1 MDWSSIL
8 NQSASSIISTTTIA
22 YALAAV
28 GLGVHFGQAGLLN
41 MGVAGFMAVGAYG
54 YAISIL
60 TFGFPWWLAALTA
73 LFASVVFALILGIPT
88 LRLRGDYL
96 AIVTIAAAEV
106 LRLLLLTV
114 AFDDVTGSA
123 DGLFGFSGSFDESN
137 PLPEGDYGFGP
148 WQFNETTLWPVI
160 VGAVLLT
167 LSVLLVWALMRS
179 PWGRVLRGIRE
190 DEDAVRALGKNVF
203 AYKMQALVLGGVI
216 IAAGGIVYTL
226 GSNASPGV
234 YVTSLTF
241 FVYTIVLLG
250 GAATI
255 FGPVL
260 GSVLFWV
267 LQYFLS
273 NLMPA
278 LVDAG
283 ILPFMTANQAGMVR
297 FILVGV
303 GLMLLVVFMPQG
315 IMGNKKEMSFVK

>member
-114 AFDDVTGSA
+114 AFDDVTGPA

-260 GSVLFWV
+260 GSIIFWV

-283 ILPFMTANQAGMVR
+283 VLPFMTANQAGMVR

-315 IMGNKKEMSFVK
+315 IMGNKKEMTFVK

>member
-8 NQSASSIISTTTIA
+8 NQSASSIITTTTIA

>member
-1 MDWSSIL
+1 MDWSQIL

-60 TFGFPWWLAALTA
+60 SFGFPWWLAALTA

-123 DGLFGFSGSFDESN
+123 DGLFGFSGSFQDSN
-137 PLPEGDYGFGP
+137 PFPDGEYGFGP
-148 WQFNETTLWPVI
+148 WQFNETTLWPVV
-160 VGAVLLT
+160 VGVFLLA

-283 ILPFMTANQAGMVR
+283 VLPFMTANQAGMVR

-315 IMGNKKEMSFVK
+315 IMGNKKEMTFVK

>member
-1 MDWSSIL
+1 M
-8 NQSASSIISTTTIA
+8 
-22 YALAAV
+22 
-28 GLGVHFGQAGLLN
+28 
-41 MGVAGFMAVGAYG
+41 
-54 YAISIL
+54 
-60 TFGFPWWLAALTA
+60 
-73 LFASVVFALILGIPT
+73 
-88 LRLRGDYL
+88 
-96 AIVTIAAAEV
+96 
-106 LRLLLLTV
+106 
-114 AFDDVTGSA
+114 
-123 DGLFGFSGSFDESN
+123 
-137 PLPEGDYGFGP
+137 
-148 WQFNETTLWPVI
+148 I
-160 VGAVLLT
+160 VGVVLLT

-315 IMGNKKEMSFVK
+315 IMGNKKEMTFVK

>member
-60 TFGFPWWLAALTA
+60 TFGFPWWLAAFTA
-73 LFASVVFALILGIPT
+73 LLAAVVFALILGIPT

-123 DGLFGFSGSFDESN
+123 DGLFGYGGSFDEAN

-160 VGAVLLT
+160 VGVLLLT

-283 ILPFMTANQAGMVR
+283 VLPFMTANQAGMVR

-315 IMGNKKEMSFVK
+315 IMGNKKEMTFVK

>member
-1 MDWSSIL
+1 MDWGQIF

-22 YALAAV
+22 YALAAL

-60 TFGFPWWLAALTA
+60 TFGFPWWLAAIVA
-73 LFASVVFALILGIPT
+73 LLAAVVFAMILGVPT

-114 AFDDVTGSA
+114 AFEEVTGSA
-123 DGLFGFSGSFDESN
+123 DGLYGYSGDFQAAN
-137 PLPEGDYGFGP
+137 PIPDGEYGFGP
-148 WQFNETTLWPVI
+148 WQFNQNELWPIVI
-160 VGAVLLT
+160 GIILLA
-167 LSVLLVWALMRS
+167 LAVLLVWAMMRS

-190 DEDAVRALGKNVF
+190 D
-203 AYKMQALVLGGVI
+203 
-216 IAAGGIVYTL
+216 
-226 GSNASPGV
+226 
-234 YVTSLTF
+234 LTF

-250 GAATI
+250 GAATV

-260 GSVLFWV
+260 GAVIFWV
-267 LQYFLS
+267 LQFFLS

-283 ILPFMTANQAGMVR
+283 VLPFMTANQAGMVR

-303 GLMLLVVFMPQG
+303 GLMLLVIFMPQG
-315 IMGNKKEMSFVK
+315 ILGNKKEMTFVK

>member
-1 MDWSSIL
+1 MDWSQIL
-8 NQSASSIISTTTIA
+8 NQSASSILSTTTIA

-60 TFGFPWWLAALTA
+60 SFGFPWWLAAITA

-123 DGLFGFSGSFDESN
+123 DGLFGYGGSFNDAN
-137 PLPEGDYGFGP
+137 PFPEGDYGFGP
-148 WQFNETTLWPVI
+148 WQFNETTLWPVV
-160 VGAVLLT
+160 VGVFLLA

-283 ILPFMTANQAGMVR
+283 VLPFMTANQAGMVR

-315 IMGNKKEMSFVK
+315 IMGNKKEMTFVK

>member
-1 MDWSSIL
+1 MDWSQIL

-60 TFGFPWWLAALTA
+60 SFGFPWWLAALTA

-123 DGLFGFSGSFDESN
+123 DGLFGFGGSFDEAN
-137 PLPEGDYGFGP
+137 PFPDGDYGFGP
-148 WQFNETTLWPVI
+148 WQFNENELWPI
-160 VGAVLLT
+160 VVGVFLLT

-283 ILPFMTANQAGMVR
+283 VLPFMTANQAGMVR
-297 FILVGV
+297 FILVGI

-315 IMGNKKEMSFVK
+315 IMGNKKEMTFVK

>member
-1 MDWSSIL
+1 MDWSQIL

-60 TFGFPWWLAALTA
+60 SFGFPWWLAALTA
-73 LFASVVFALILGIPT
+73 LFASVLFALILGIPT

-123 DGLFGFSGSFDESN
+123 DGLFGFSGSFDEAN

-160 VGAVLLT
+160 VGVVLLT

-283 ILPFMTANQAGMVR
+283 VLPFMTANQAGMVR

-315 IMGNKKEMSFVK
+315 IMGNKKEMTFVK

>member
-160 VGAVLLT
+160 VGVVLLT

-260 GSVLFWV
+260 GSILFWV

-283 ILPFMTANQAGMVR
+283 VLPFMTANQAGMVR

-315 IMGNKKEMSFVK
+315 IMGNKKEMTFVK

>member
-1 MDWSSIL
+1 M
-8 NQSASSIISTTTIA
+8 
-22 YALAAV
+22 
-28 GLGVHFGQAGLLN
+28 
-41 MGVAGFMAVGAYG
+41 
-54 YAISIL
+54 
-60 TFGFPWWLAALTA
+60 
-73 LFASVVFALILGIPT
+73 
-88 LRLRGDYL
+88 
-96 AIVTIAAAEV
+96 

-114 AFDDVTGSA
+114 AFEEVTGSA
-123 DGLFGFSGSFDESN
+123 DGLYGYSGDFQAAN
-137 PLPEGDYGFGP
+137 PIPDGEYGFGP
-148 WQFNETTLWPVI
+148 WQFNQNELWPIVI
-160 VGAVLLT
+160 GIVLLA
-167 LSVLLVWALMRS
+167 LAVLLVWAMMRS

-203 AYKMQALVLGGVI
+203 AYKMQALIIGGVI

-250 GAATI
+250 GAATV

-260 GSVLFWV
+260 GAVIFWV
-267 LQYFLS
+267 LQFFLS

-283 ILPFMTANQAGMVR
+283 VLPFMTANQAGMVR

-303 GLMLLVVFMPQG
+303 GLMLLVIFMPQG
-315 IMGNKKEMSFVK
+315 ILGNKKEMTFVK

>member
-1 MDWSSIL
+1 MDWGQIF
-8 NQSASSIISTTTIA
+8 NQTASSVLSTTTIA

-41 MGVAGFMAVGAYG
+41 MGVAGFMAVGAYS

-60 TFGFPWWLAALTA
+60 TFGFPWWLAALAA
-73 LFASVVFALILGIPT
+73 LLAAVIFAIILGIPT

-114 AFDDVTGSA
+114 AFEDVTGSA
-123 DGLFGFSGSFDESN
+123 DGLYGYGGSFQDAN
-137 PLPEGDYGFGP
+137 PIPEGEYGFGP
-148 WQFNETTLWPVI
+148 WVFNENELWPI
-160 VGAVLLT
+160 VVGLILLT
-167 LSVLLVWALMRS
+167 LSVLGVWALMRS

-203 AYKMQALVLGGVI
+203 AYKMQALIIGGVI
-216 IAAGGIVYTL
+216 IAVGGIVYTL

-250 GAATI
+250 GAATV

-260 GSVLFWV
+260 GSVIFWM
-267 LQYFLS
+267 LQFFLS

-297 FILVGV
+297 FVLVGV

-315 IMGNKKEMSFVK
+315 ILGNKKEMSFVK

>member
-1 MDWSSIL
+1 MDWGQIF

-22 YALAAV
+22 YALAAL

-60 TFGFPWWLAALTA
+60 TFGFPWWLAAIVA
-73 LFASVVFALILGIPT
+73 LLAAVVFAMILGVPT

-114 AFDDVTGSA
+114 AFEEVTGSA
-123 DGLFGFSGSFDESN
+123 DGLYGYSGDFQAAN
-137 PLPEGDYGFGP
+137 PIHDGEYGFGP
-148 WQFNETTLWPVI
+148 WQFNQNELWPIVI
-160 VGAVLLT
+160 GIILLA
-167 LSVLLVWALMRS
+167 LAVLLVWAMMRS

-203 AYKMQALVLGGVI
+203 AYKMQALIIGGVI

-250 GAATI
+250 GAATV

-260 GSVLFWV
+260 GAVIFWV
-267 LQYFLS
+267 LQFFLS

-283 ILPFMTANQAGMVR
+283 VLPFMTANQAGMVR

-303 GLMLLVVFMPQG
+303 GLMLLVIFMPQG
-315 IMGNKKEMSFVK
+315 ILGNKKEMTFVK